1 LGGPVKIPQVRNVD
15 GNIVRDH
22 TDCANIFAES
32 FSKVFTRESVAGTP
46 KLDFP
51 RNTAAFTDIEFSE
64 ELVLEKL
71 HGLDKTKSPGPNR
84 ITASVLKTC
93 ANILCRP
100 LSMLFGQS
108 FDSGVLPSDWRTA
121 IICPIFKKEIN
132 LIQVT
137 IGL

>member
-1 LGGPVKIPQVRNVD
+1 
-15 GNIVRDH
+15 
-22 TDCANIFAES
+22 
-32 FSKVFTRESVAGTP
+32 VAGTP

-51 RNTAAFTDIEFSE
+51 RNTTAITDIEFSE

-71 HGLDKTKSPGPNR
+71 RGLDKTKSPGPDR

-93 ANILCRP
+93 ADILCRP

-121 IICPIFKKEIN
+121 IICPIFKKGDKFDPGNYRPVSLTSLVVKIMESIIYHKI
-132 LIQVT
+132 LSEASCHT
-137 IGL
+137 